1 MRITRKLLVELIE
14 EEVGHFLE
22 ADEGEDLGGDLE
34 PTPSAE
40 KEKDVERAEGNLETH
55 LSSLLDKIS
64 NEKEFAQVMRA
75 FLNMASKHPAL
86 KTNAVRRTLLSM
98 AKEAQN
104 AGK

>member
-1 MRITRKLLVELIE
+1 MRITKKLLVEIIE
-14 EEVGHFLE
+14 EEVGHFFE
-22 ADEGEDLGGDLE
+22 AEKGEDLGGDIN
-34 PTPSAE
+34 PTPSAK
-40 KEKDVERAEGNLETH
+40 KEKDVERAEGKLESH

-86 KTNAVRRTLLSM
+86 KANVVRRTLLGM
-98 AKEAQN
+98 AKEVQA